1 MKIPFLVDA
10 DDAIS
15 AVQNALAAAENKISA
30 LEMERK
36 AKLDSADDNWLV
48 DVARIDRERVSTRA
62 IIGVY
67 QERLIALKRRQR
79 DQDMARRDQLKASG
93 IAEIKKRLVR
103 RRTATEKLEQ
113 ALKQVAVAFAELDA
127 ADIAVFEN
135 WSEVLPPAHRLV
147 YCRAS
152 IHEALSSRRIIRPM
166 AAGIVRELAERV
178 PLNLVGAID
187 EKSADLV
194 AELEATPVE
203 LPEEEVA

>member
-10 DDAIS
+10 DDAFS
-15 AVQNALAAAENKISA
+15 AVQKALAAAENKISV
-30 LEMERK
+30 LELERK
-36 AKLDSADDNWLV
+36 AKLDSADDSWLV
-48 DVARIDRERVSTRA
+48 DVDRIDRDLASNRA
-62 IIGVY
+62 NVGVY
-67 QERLIALKRRQR
+67 QERLVALKRRQR
-79 DQDMARRDQLKASG
+79 DQDMARRDQIKASG

-113 ALKQVAVAFAELDA
+113 ALKQVAVAFAELDGS
-127 ADIAVFEN
+127 DIAVFEG
-135 WSEVLPPAHRLV
+135 WSEVLPPAHRLA

-187 EKSADLV
+187 EKSSDLI

-203 LPEEEVA
+203 LPEEELA

>member
-10 DDAIS
+10 DDAVS

-30 LEMERK
+30 LGLERK
-36 AKLDSADDNWLV
+36 AKLDSADDSWLV
-48 DVARIDRERVSTRA
+48 DVARIDRELVSNRA
-62 IIGVY
+62 NIGVY
-67 QERLIALKRRQR
+67 QERLNALKRRQR

-103 RRTATEKLEQ
+103 RRTATAKLEE
-113 ALKQVAVAFAELDA
+113 ALKQVAVAFAELGASDG
-127 ADIAVFEN
+127 AVFEN
-135 WSEVLPPAHRLV
+135 WNEVLPPPHRLA
-147 YCRAS
+147 YCRAT

-166 AAGIVRELAERV
+166 AAGMVRELAARV
-178 PLNLVGAID
+178 PLNLVEAID
-187 EKSADLV
+187 EKSSDLL